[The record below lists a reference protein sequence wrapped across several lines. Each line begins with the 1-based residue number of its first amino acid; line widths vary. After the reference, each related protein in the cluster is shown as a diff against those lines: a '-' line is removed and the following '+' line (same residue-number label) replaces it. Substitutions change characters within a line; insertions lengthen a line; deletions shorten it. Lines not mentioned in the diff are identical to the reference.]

1 MNQIFRTLQ
10 NVLGSRAYTPAEL
23 TVTKFPAEQ
32 GFALTDIDETPDTGG
47 GGGDPGD
54 DGVFGDDDYTEG
66 GAGGG
71 EWIEGGD

>member
-10 NVLGSRAYTPAEL
+10 NVSGRRAYTPAEL
-23 TVTKFPAEQ
+23 TVTEFPAEQ

-54 DGVFGDDDYTEG
+54 DGVFGEDEG
-66 GAGGG
+66 PELGA
-71 EWIEGGD
+71 EGGDEGED